1 MATVEESKST
11 SIVFVRRPLRF
22 MSEQETV
29 TAAPSEGPSFAP
41 IQRLTI
47 PFTSRSLHG
56 EIQAT
61 LRPNHDPAH
70 AHGLDLIF
78 PSTPSSSFPT
88 QFFGFPVLHGHV
100 TFPIPAS
107 PHPTYACLFGWFQF
121 VRSVPLGTPPDAD
134 LKYSGWEMDVY
145 PYAKDLQTPVT
156 YWGYNPS
163 IFDAPAILLD
173 ESGKVD
179 EKEWRAQSFL
189 TVLEDAGMTKRVKLV
204 PGAAFGWGFD
214 IRAKEDGNGRDIVI
228 KGLEV
233 LDAQKEWNG
242 KLELLRDLYPA
253 WTFLD

>member
-1 MATVEESKST
+1 
-11 SIVFVRRPLRF
+11 

-29 TAAPSEGPSFAP
+29 TSGEDPSFAP
-41 IQRLTI
+41 TQRLTI

-61 LRPNHDPAH
+61 LRPNDDPVH

-78 PSTPSSSFPT
+78 PSIPHSSFPM
-88 QFFGFPVLHGHV
+88 QFFGFPVLHGHI
-100 TFPIPAS
+100 TYPIPAP
-107 PHPTYACLFGWFQF
+107 PHSTYACLFGWVQF
-121 VRSVPLGTPPDAD
+121 VRSVPFGTPPDAD
-134 LKYSGWEMDVY
+134 LKYSGWEIDVY
-145 PYAKDLQTPVT
+145 PYANDLQTPFA

-163 IFDAPAILLD
+163 IFDAPATLLD

-204 PGAAFGWGFD
+204 PGVAVGWGFD
-214 IRAKEDGNGRDIVI
+214 IRANEGGNGRNIVI
-228 KGLEV
+228 KGLEL
-233 LDAQKEWNG
+233 LDPQTEWNG
-242 KLELLRDLYPA
+242 RLELLRDLYPA